1 MMLPQAQLRAAAPS
15 LNQLLLPTPPPIM
28 VIKLPTTTLD
38 IAMGIA
44 THPLP
49 IAQMDMD
56 IVTALQAT
64 VLISPA
70 TVPHSTILGKVIHQ
84 ATIPGTVIHQTTI
97 PMVTAITEQI
107 VILIKS

>member
-1 MMLPQAQLRAAAPS
+1 
-15 LNQLLLPTPPPIM
+15 M

-44 THPLP
+44 THQLP

-70 TVPHSTILGKVIHQ
+70 TVPHSTILGTVIHQ
-84 ATIPGTVIHQTTI
+84 ATIPGTVIHQATILGTVIHQTTI